1 MATLIDTH
9 CHLDYEYDGKTPEQL
24 VAEARAAGV
33 ETLITIGVDASS
45 IPRLQKISG
54 RFENVFHT
62 VGVHPHEAGSMS
74 DEQIAQLREAAR
86 HPKCRA
92 IGEIGLDY
100 HYTHSPREA
109 QLARLQQL
117 LDLALEVRLPI
128 VVHSREGEEDLLPM
142 LEAYAARV
150 HADGTARSPGIIHC
164 FTGTQPFAEACV
176 RLGFY
181 ISFSGI
187 LTFKNAEDLRASA
200 RALPIDRILVET
212 DSPYLAPVPMRGK
225 KCEPAYVVHTARKL
239 AELKGVSF
247 EQLAEA
253 TTANARRALGI

>member
-9 CHLDYEYDGKTPEQL
+9 CHLDYEYDGKSDTQL
-24 VAEARAAGV
+24 VEEARSAGV
-33 ETLITIGVDASS
+33 ETLVTIGVDASS
-45 IPRLQKISG
+45 IPRLQALSA
-54 RFENVFHT
+54 RFDNVFHT

-74 DEQIAQLREAAR
+74 DDQLALLREAAR

-100 HYTHSPREA
+100 YYQHSPKEA
-109 QLARLQQL
+109 QIARLRQL

-128 VVHSREGEEDLLPM
+128 IIHSRDGEQDLLPL
-142 LEAYAARV
+142 LEAYAKRV
-150 HADGTARSPGIIHC
+150 HDEGGGRSPGIIHC
-164 FTGTQPFAEACV
+164 FTGTRAFAEACV
-176 RLGFY
+176 GLGFY

-187 LTFKNAEDLRASA
+187 LTFKNAEDLRESA
-200 RALPIDRILVET
+200 RALPLEKLLVET

-247 EQLAEA
+247 EELASA